1 MGLSALLYLLCSSK
15 ASKIDFLELGFRNWG
30 CALLKIVW
38 RWVYIVAVWEVD
50 TAYRL
55 GLYGVSGFAWS
66 RDHVLC
72 LDSFQNILLRS
83 CIRRIH
89 WRYTAYWSKSSDTAY
104 MMGSYAVLVF
114 TCPDCSSRCL
124 IRRILQGY
132 TAYRSWQRPEC
143 CIFVDLSP
151 LSSSIRTFKQV
162 SIFYSCIAALSL
174 NKPYY
179 TILQQ

>member
-1 MGLSALLYLLCSSK
+1 MSLYSCLSGRSIRRIALGY
-15 ASKIDFLELGFRNWG
+15 
-30 CALLKIVW
+30 
-38 RWVYIVAVWEVD
+38 
-50 TAYRL
+50 TAYRAWL
-55 GLYGVSGFAWS
+55 GLGTTFCILIPSRIFVWDLVYGVSCGS
-66 RDHVLC
+66 
-72 LDSFQNILLRS
+72 
-83 CIRRIH
+83 IRRIGVNLQ
-89 WRYTAYWSKSSDTAY
+89 DTAY

-114 TCPDCSSRCL
+114 TCPDGSSRCL

-143 CIFVDLSP
+143 CNFIDLSP